1 MNYSLTFKSDYGN
14 TREIATIKPL
24 DKSEQI
30 KSDNE
35 ILQEALALINAFCED
50 RSFRIYY
57 TRIWNRDDTTIFDVG
72 SHTEF
77 FYLTPKIDL
86 SD

>member
-24 DKSEQI
+24 DKSGQI

-50 RSFRIYY
+50 RSF
-57 TRIWNRDDTTIFDVG
+57 
-72 SHTEF
+72 
-77 FYLTPKIDL
+77 
-86 SD
+86 

>member
-14 TREIATIKPL
+14 TCEIATIKPL
-24 DKSEQI
+24 DKSGQI

>member
-14 TREIATIKPL
+14 TREIATM
-24 DKSEQI
+24 
-30 KSDNE
+30 
-35 ILQEALALINAFCED
+35 
-50 RSFRIYY
+50 
-57 TRIWNRDDTTIFDVG
+57 
-72 SHTEF
+72 F